1 MINTQRTVT
10 EMTKEKKK
18 KGYRKL
24 QDLTMKDN
32 FMFGAVMSD
41 PENCKGL
48 LERILHIKID
58 RIEIDVEKSMV
69 YHPVFK
75 GVRLDVYAKDIANT
89 HYNVEMQTVKQED
102 IGKRSRY
109 YHSQIDMELLKA
121 GQLYQ
126 ELSDS
131 YVIFICDF
139 DPFDQKKY
147 CYTFQSIC
155 QETRQAELKD
165 GRTTIFLST
174 HGENEKETTE
184 ELVKFLK
191 FVKADAENCM
201 KDFEDDYVKRL
212 QQSMYRIKRDRE
224 TGERYMSIELYLQ
237 DERRRA
243 RQEGEAEGRREGEA
257 KGRREGEAKGRQE
270 GRISGRI
277 DALFH
282 ILQAREML
290 SEKIKKKIQSET
302 TEEKI
307 DHWIQLAATAGTQ
320 EEFEEKMDL

>member
-1 MINTQRTVT
+1 MIDTQRTAT

-174 HGENEKETTE
+174 HGENEEETTE

-243 RQEGEAEGRREGEA
+243 RQEGEA
-257 KGRREGEAKGRQE
+257 KGRQE
-270 GRISGRI
+270 GRI

-282 ILQAREML
+282 ILQARELL

>member
-1 MINTQRTVT
+1 MIDNQRTAT
-10 EMTKEKKK
+10 DRTKEKKK
-18 KGYRKL
+18 KAYRQL
-24 QDLTMKDN
+24 QDLTIKDN

-58 RIEIDVEKSMV
+58 HIEIDVEKSMI
-69 YHPVFK
+69 YNPVFK
-75 GVRLDVYAKDIANT
+75 GVRLDVYAKDDNNT

-121 GQLYQ
+121 GELYQ

-147 CYTFQSIC
+147 CYTFRSIC
-155 QETRQAELKD
+155 QETRLAELKD

-174 HGENEKETTE
+174 HGENEGETTE
-184 ELVKFLK
+184 ELVKFLR
-191 FVKADAENCM
+191 FVKADAETCM
-201 KDFEDDYVKRL
+201 KDFEDEYVKRL
-212 QQSMYRIKRDRE
+212 QESMNRIKRDRE

-243 RQEGEAEGRREGEA
+243 RQEGEE

-270 GRISGRI
+270 GKLEGRLSGRI
-277 DALFH
+277 DALLNV
-282 ILQAREML
+282 LQARGML
-290 SEKIKKKIQSET
+290 SEKIKKKIQSEN

-307 DHWIQLAATAGTQ
+307 DRWIQLAATAATQ
-320 EEFEEKMDL
+320 EELEEKMDL

>member
-1 MINTQRTVT
+1 MIDTQRTAT

-243 RQEGEAEGRREGEA
+243 RQEGEA
-257 KGRREGEAKGRQE
+257 KGRQE
-270 GRISGRI
+270 GRI

-282 ILQAREML
+282 ILQARELL

>member
-1 MINTQRTVT
+1 MIYNQRTDT
-10 EMTKEKKK
+10 DITKEKKT
-18 KGYRKL
+18 YRKL

-41 PENCKGL
+41 PKNCKGL

-58 RIEIDVEKSMV
+58 HIVIDVEKSMV
-69 YHPVFK
+69 YNPVFK
-75 GVRLDVYAKDIANT
+75 GVRLDVYAKDDNNT

-109 YHSQIDMELLKA
+109 CHSQIDMELLKS
-121 GQLYQ
+121 GHLYH

-147 CYTFQSIC
+147 RYTFQSIC
-155 QETRQAELKD
+155 RETRQADLKD

-174 HGENEKETTE
+174 HGENEEEITE

-191 FVKADAENCM
+191 FVKSDAENCM

-224 TGERYMSIELYLQ
+224 VGERYMSIELYLQ
-237 DERRRA
+237 DEREKSKRI
-243 RQEGEAEGRREGEA
+243 
-257 KGRREGEAKGRQE
+257 GRQE
-270 GRISGRI
+270 GRLEGRLAGRI
-277 DALFH
+277 DALLNV
-282 ILQAREML
+282 LQARRMI
-290 SEKIKKKIQSET
+290 SEQIKQRIKRET
-302 TEEKI
+302 KEEKL
-307 DHWIQLAATAGTQ
+307 DRWIQLAATAATQ